1 MGVKPVELV
10 GSILY
15 KLGLSVIPATTF
27 VMVLGIIELLIG
39 LMLFFGLFTRIV
51 AWVATGLL
59 LMFVLGVGVVIGD
72 GLGGAAMMFKDL
84 GLIGGTLCLALQ
96 RRTMFSL
103 DGFFREV

>member
-1 MGVKPVELV
+1 MIAMQWGLFLLRILISFVFIFTGTGKLFMGVKPVELV

-51 AWVATGLL
+51 AW
-59 LMFVLGVGVVIGD
+59 
-72 GLGGAAMMFKDL
+72 
-84 GLIGGTLCLALQ
+84 
-96 RRTMFSL
+96 
-103 DGFFREV
+103 